1 MTVKTVPNQS
11 NIVYTTIGAAGSTT
25 TYTPAIGAIGSPN
38 SYLISGGGGGGG
50 NNGSA
55 GYLSNSGSLSWASTG
70 SPTVS
75 ITGKEL
81 QNTPQDK
88 GDAIIRTNHN
98 EINLDKLYKTVMMI
112 ADKMM
117 IIADDP
123 YFTEKYPTLKDAYE
137 QYQTLLELYKQGEK
151 SGD

>member
-1 MTVKTVPNQS
+1 MS
-11 NIVYTTIGAAGSTT
+11 NNTVYTTIGTAGST
-25 TYTPAIGAIGSPN
+25 TYTPAVGAIGS
-38 SYLISGGGGGGG
+38 STMYTISGGGGGGG
-50 NNGSA
+50 NGGA
-55 GYLSNSGSLSWASTG
+55 GYLSNSGSMSWGATG
-70 SPTVS
+70 SPSVT

-81 QNTPQDK
+81 QITPVDK

-137 QYQTLLELYKQGEK
+137 QYTTLLELYKQGEENVK
-151 SGD
+151 DI

>member
-1 MTVKTVPNQS
+1 MIVKTVQNPS
-11 NIVYTTIGAAGSTT
+11 NTTFITTPIGAV
-25 TYTPAIGAIGSPN
+25 GAIGS
-38 SYLISGGGGGGG
+38 STTYTISGGGGNGGT
-50 NNGSA
+50 
-55 GYLSNSGSLSWASTG
+55 GYLSNSGSMSWGATG
-70 SPTVS
+70 STAVT

-81 QNTPQDK
+81 QITPQDK

-123 YFTEKYPTLKDAYE
+123 YFTQKYPTLKDAYE
-137 QYQTLLELYKQGEK
+137 QYQTLLELYKSDE
-151 SGD
+151 

>member
-11 NIVYTTIGAAGSTT
+11 NTTYTIIVASGST

-50 NNGSA
+50 GNNGSA
-55 GYLSNSGSLSWASTG
+55 GYLSNSGSLSWAPTG

-75 ITGKEL
+75 MQI
-81 QNTPQDK
+81 TPQDK

-137 QYQTLLELYKQGEK
+137 QYHTLLELYKTEE
-151 SGD
+151 

>member
-1 MTVKTVPNQS
+1 MTVKIVPNQS
-11 NIVYTTIGAAGSTT
+11 NTIYTTIGAAGSTT
-25 TYTPAIGAIGSPN
+25 YTPPIGAIGAIGPAN

-50 NNGSA
+50 NGGA
-55 GYLSNSGSLSWASTG
+55 GYLTNSGSMSWGTTG
-70 SPTVS
+70 SPSVS
-75 ITGKEL
+75 IMGKEL
-81 QNTPQDK
+81 QITPQDK

-137 QYQTLLELYKQGEK
+137 QYQTLLELYKSDE
-151 SGD
+151 

>member
-11 NIVYTTIGAAGSTT
+11 NTVYTQIGAV
-25 TYTPAIGAIGSPN
+25 GAIGS
-38 SYLISGGGGGGG
+38 STTYTISGGGGGGG
-50 NNGSA
+50 NGGA
-55 GYLSNSGSLSWASTG
+55 GYLTNSGSMSWGTTG
-70 SPTVS
+70 SPSVS
-75 ITGKEL
+75 IMGKEL
-81 QNTPQDK
+81 QITPQDK

-137 QYQTLLELYKQGEK
+137 QYHTLLELYKQGEESDNEK
-151 SGD
+151 L

>member
-1 MTVKTVPNQS
+1 MTVNIVPNQS
-11 NIVYTTIGAAGSTT
+11 NIVYTTIGSAGSTT
-25 TYTPAIGAIGSPN
+25 YTPPIGAVGSTSYSIG
-38 SYLISGGGGGGG
+38 IAGGGG
-50 NNGSA
+50 NGGA
-55 GYLSNSGSLSWASTG
+55 GYLSNSGSISWAPTG
-70 SPTVS
+70 SPSVS

-81 QNTPQDK
+81 QITPVDK

-112 ADKMM
+112 SDKMM

-137 QYQTLLELYKQGEK
+137 QYQTLLELYKQGEENVK
-151 SGD
+151 DI

>member
-1 MTVKTVPNQS
+1 MTVKTVQNPS
-11 NIVYTTIGAAGSTT
+11 NTTFITTPIGAV
-25 TYTPAIGAIGSPN
+25 GAIGS
-38 SYLISGGGGGGG
+38 STTYTISGGGGNGG
-50 NNGSA
+50 A
-55 GYLSNSGSLSWASTG
+55 GYLSNSGSMSLGATG
-70 SPTVS
+70 SPSVT

-81 QNTPQDK
+81 QITPQDK

-137 QYQTLLELYKQGEK
+137 QYQTLLELYKSDE
-151 SGD
+151 

>member
-1 MTVKTVPNQS
+1 MTVKTVLNPS
-11 NIVYTTIGAAGSTT
+11 NTTFITTPIGAV
-25 TYTPAIGAIGSPN
+25 GAIGS
-38 SYLISGGGGGGG
+38 STIYTISGGGGNGG
-50 NNGSA
+50 A
-55 GYLSNSGSLSWASTG
+55 GYISNGGSMSWGTTG
-70 SPTVS
+70 SPSVS
-75 ITGKEL
+75 IMGKEL
-81 QNTPQDK
+81 QITPQDK

-137 QYQTLLELYKQGEK
+137 QYHTLLELYKIEE
-151 SGD
+151 

>member
-1 MTVKTVPNQS
+1 MIVKTVQNPS
-11 NIVYTTIGAAGSTT
+11 NTTFAPPIGATGSST
-25 TYTPAIGAIGSPN
+25 TYT
-38 SYLISGGGGGGG
+38 ISGGGGGGG
-50 NNGSA
+50 NGGA
-55 GYLSNSGSLSWASTG
+55 GYLTNSGSMSWGTTG
-70 SPTVS
+70 SPSVS
-75 ITGKEL
+75 ILGREL
-81 QNTPQDK
+81 QITPVDK

-137 QYQTLLELYKQGEK
+137 QYHTLLELYKQGEGSDNEK
-151 SGD
+151 L

>member
-1 MTVKTVPNQS
+1 MIVKTVLSPS
-11 NIVYTTIGAAGSTT
+11 NT
-25 TYTPAIGAIGSPN
+25 TYTPAIGAIGS
-38 SYLISGGGGGGG
+38 STTYTISGGGGGGG
-50 NNGSA
+50 NGGA
-55 GYLSNSGSLSWASTG
+55 GYLSNNGSMSWGTTG
-70 SPTVS
+70 SPSVS

-81 QNTPQDK
+81 QITPQDK

-137 QYQTLLELYKQGEK
+137 QYHTLLELYKQGEESDNEK
-151 SGD
+151 L

>member
-1 MTVKTVPNQS
+1 MTVNTVPNQS
-11 NIVYTTIGAAGSTT
+11 NIVYTTIGAAGST

-55 GYLSNSGSLSWASTG
+55 GYLSNSGSLSWGTTG
-70 SPTVS
+70 SPSVS
-75 ITGKEL
+75 ITGSQL
-81 QNTPQDK
+81 QITPVDK
-88 GDAIIRTNHN
+88 GDAIIKTNHN

>member
-1 MTVKTVPNQS
+1 MS
-11 NIVYTTIGAAGSTT
+11 NNTI
-25 TYTPAIGAIGSPN
+25 YTPTVGAIGS
-38 SYLISGGGGGGG
+38 STTYTISGGGGNGGT
-50 NNGSA
+50 
-55 GYLSNSGSLSWASTG
+55 GYLTNSGSMSWAPTG
-70 SPTVS
+70 SPSVT

-81 QNTPQDK
+81 QITPVDK

-137 QYQTLLELYKQGEK
+137 QYQTLLELYKSDE
-151 SGD
+151 

>member
-1 MTVKTVPNQS
+1 MTVKTVLNPS
-11 NIVYTTIGAAGSTT
+11 NT
-25 TYTPAIGAIGSPN
+25 TYTPAIGAVGAIGS
-38 SYLISGGGGGGG
+38 STTYTISGGGGNGGT
-50 NNGSA
+50 
-55 GYLSNSGSLSWASTG
+55 GYLTNSGSMSWGTTG
-70 SPTVS
+70 SPSVS

-81 QNTPQDK
+81 QITPQDK

-137 QYQTLLELYKQGEK
+137 QYQTLLELYKSDE
-151 SGD
+151 

>member
-1 MTVKTVPNQS
+1 MIVKTVQNPS
-11 NIVYTTIGAAGSTT
+11 NTTFITTPIGAV
-25 TYTPAIGAIGSPN
+25 GAIGS
-38 SYLISGGGGGGG
+38 STTYTISGGGGNGGT
-50 NNGSA
+50 
-55 GYLSNSGSLSWASTG
+55 GYLTNSGSMSLAPTG
-70 SPTVS
+70 SPSVT

-81 QNTPQDK
+81 QITPVDK

-123 YFTEKYPTLKDAYE
+123 YFTEKYPTLKDAYN
-137 QYQTLLELYKQGEK
+137 QYQTLLELYKSDE
-151 SGD
+151 

>member
-1 MTVKTVPNQS
+1 MIVKTVQNPS
-11 NIVYTTIGAAGSTT
+11 NT
-25 TYTPAIGAIGSPN
+25 TYTPTIGAIGS
-38 SYLISGGGGGGG
+38 STIYTISGGGGGGG
-50 NNGSA
+50 NGGS
-55 GYLSNSGSLSWASTG
+55 GYLSNSGSMSWGTTG
-70 SPTVS
+70 SPSVS
-75 ITGKEL
+75 IMGKEL
-81 QNTPQDK
+81 QITPQDK

-137 QYQTLLELYKQGEK
+137 QYHTLLELYKTEE
-151 SGD
+151 

>member
-1 MTVKTVPNQS
+1 MN
-11 NIVYTTIGAAGSTT
+11 NTTTFTAPIGAAGST
-25 TYTPAIGAIGSPN
+25 TYTPAIGAIGS
-38 SYLISGGGGGGG
+38 STIYTISGGGGNGG
-50 NNGSA
+50 A
-55 GYLSNSGSLSWASTG
+55 GYISNGGSMSWGTTG
-70 SPTVS
+70 SPSVS
-75 ITGKEL
+75 IMGKEL
-81 QNTPQDK
+81 QITPVDK

-137 QYQTLLELYKQGEK
+137 QYHTLLELYKQGEEN
-151 SGD
+151 GD

>member
-1 MTVKTVPNQS
+1 MIVKTVLNPS
-11 NIVYTTIGAAGSTT
+11 NT
-25 TYTPAIGAIGSPN
+25 TYTPAIGATGS
-38 SYLISGGGGGGG
+38 STTYTISGGGGGGG
-50 NNGSA
+50 NGGA
-55 GYLSNSGSLSWASTG
+55 GYLSNTG
-70 SPTVS
+70 SMNWSTVSPAVS

-81 QNTPQDK
+81 QITPQDN

-123 YFTEKYPTLKDAYE
+123 YFTQKYPTLKDAYE
-137 QYQTLLELYKQGEK
+137 QYQTLLGLYKQGEEIDNEK
-151 SGD
+151 L